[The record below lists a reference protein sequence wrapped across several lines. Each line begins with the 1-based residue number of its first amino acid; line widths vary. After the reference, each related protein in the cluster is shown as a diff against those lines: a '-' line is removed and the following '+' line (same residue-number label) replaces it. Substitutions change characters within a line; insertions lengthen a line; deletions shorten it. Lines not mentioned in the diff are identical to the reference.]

1 MTLYPQSFIL
11 DSRRYVAETGFIR
24 LRLPHDVERVNV
36 NSDAPGSDDYIPN
49 TSNPARRGVVRDD
62 VMDSGM
68 PLPEVFRFQPG
79 HSVLLTEPL
88 QKLWFGINPELSGE
102 KWRRLLGSS
111 LAFCNNSTGFGG
123 GTPHADYVNGKDLTA
138 KPPSF
143 DFSRFCGG
151 AEVRGRVVGDRVIIQ
166 SVLTSGPLP
175 TAEELLASPH
185 LWFYGTSI
193 APSGAIYYI
202 RKMGLDGTLVKV
214 RIPLFTEQEI
224 WLPRREV
231 HILAAGER
239 YQPHEKVVR

>member
-1 MTLYPQSFIL
+1 MTFP
-11 DSRRYVAETGFIR
+11 DSVSAFGRVYVPKPDYLRI
-24 LRLPHDVERVNV
+24 RLPHDVERVNV

-49 TSNPARRGVVRDD
+49 TSNPTRRGVVRDD

-79 HSVLLTEPL
+79 HDVLLTKPL
-88 QKLWFGINPELSGE
+88 QLLWKGINPELSGD

-123 GTPHADYVNGKDLTA
+123 GVPHADFVNGRDLTA

-151 AEVRGRVVGDRVIIQ
+151 AEVRGRLSGDRVLIQ
-166 SVLTSGPLP
+166 SILTSGPLP
-175 TAEELLASPH
+175 TAAELLASPW

-193 APSGAIYYI
+193 APSRAIYYI
-202 RKMGLDGTLVKV
+202 RKMGMDGTLVRV

-224 WLPRREV
+224 WLPSREV
-231 HILAAGER
+231 HVLADGER
-239 YQPHEKVVR
+239 YEPHEKVVR